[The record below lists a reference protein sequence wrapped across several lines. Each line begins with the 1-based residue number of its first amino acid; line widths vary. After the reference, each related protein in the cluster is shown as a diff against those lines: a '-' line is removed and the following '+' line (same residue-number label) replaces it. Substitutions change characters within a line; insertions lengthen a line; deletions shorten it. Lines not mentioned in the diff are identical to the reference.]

1 MRRSVALTLFLVGF
15 VAELA
20 ACKKE
25 EPPPPKP
32 PEIRAATVECEDAQG
47 QDFQVVR
54 EVGVEIVDSDRD
66 LVTSTLFAT
75 INGVPMAEIADGDAD
90 DVFTW
95 APPTSWDPPMVC
107 NGTFRVVAEIADA
120 TGLQTKQTFE
130 IEK

>member
-1 MRRSVALTLFLVGF
+1 MRRSVALTLALVS
-15 VAELA
+15 LA

-25 EPPPPKP
+25 EPPPPPKP
-32 PEIRAATVECEDAQG
+32 PEVRAATVECDDAQG

-54 EVGVEIVDSDRD
+54 EVGVEIVDGDRD

-75 INGVPMAEIADGDAD
+75 INGVRMEEIADGDAD

-107 NGTFRVVAEIADA
+107 NGTFRIVAEIADA
-120 TGLQTKQTFE
+120 TGLQTRQTFD